1 MKIREILPKDD
12 NAIFKLIRTCLKDA
26 ALDIPGTAYFDDSI
40 KQMSQ
45 FYNCKDCSQNPIF
58 KRKYFVLV
66 DEKDAAVGGAGF
78 AEFNKS
84 SDVAELQKLY
94 IDQSFR
100 GKGFSYQLIQLVEKE
115 AKLAGYK
122 QLYLETHHNL
132 PAALYIYKKLGYKQ
146 IEGPLPGTQHTT
158 MDYFFI
164 KDL

>member
-26 ALDIPGTAYFDDSI
+26 ALDIPGTAYFDESI
-40 KQMSQ
+40 KKMSQ
-45 FYNCKDCSQNPIF
+45 FYNCGDFCKTSNAT
-58 KRKYFVLV
+58 RKYFVLV
-66 DEKDAAVGGAGF
+66 DENDIVAGGAGF
-78 AEFNKS
+78 AEFNGNK
-84 SDVAELQKLY
+84 DVAELQKLY

-132 PAALYIYKKLGYKQ
+132 PVALHLYQKLGYKQ
-146 IEGPLPGTQHTT
+146 IDSALPGTQHST

-164 KDL
+164 KEL